1 MAMKFGTGNVNEVVW
16 KDVNN
21 NSKVV
26 TAVKFNGSFVYARK
40 GTYTTG
46 TLPTGVGGLAASRTA
61 AIEPTAP
68 TNVTISS
75 GGTIYHSDTIAFTA
89 TPINNLWEATCAHS
103 STSLNLLSTTS
114 VSGVALSGVSASP
127 KTRLV
132 NVSTDPHV
140 SLVTVS
146 YHTGTVA
153 TSRQVQG
160 NMTDSFNASAPY
172 TISWTASYDNYWTGT
187 TSGSSGPATATY
199 SISIQSTGRTYNLA
213 AAWSLGTVTFHTS
226 AAAAASGSNPITS
239 ATYNSTLYVR
249 QVASNMYFDANGST
263 VSTKS
268 LVLNTDNFSFS
279 GTATVKND
287 VLNDPAYYRI
297 TINSTKRG
305 NVYYTT
311 TDGTTKI
318 LNPAISTVTAYKY
331 KSKTDNSPV
340 QIYADYLGSMSNGS
354 LLSSTNP
361 NFASATNYT
370 AGSPLEIT
378 TISSHRTVDLA
389 GDLRS
394 RTINVKLGAD
404 DREYTITYADS
415 SSGTVVSKTFSGKYS
430 SSNEITT
437 ATGYALSVWR
447 GQTVSYAART
457 DGWRDAQ
464 SGTIAPGTSTVT
476 ITRDI
481 QYPWALAAQE
491 ETVFAPYSGW
501 SAQRTIAAHNGRWM
515 LPIPAGI
522 TPTIASSRTGTVGDW
537 TWTVNKDSNNITLSL
552 SSSSSYT
559 TLTYALYSVDAG
571 APSAPAVYRNMS
583 AGTIVVVNTN
593 NCPIVL
599 KGTITANGASTSVDG
614 TSLTAG
620 ASATFNT
627 GVTNPTSLSW
637 VIQARVAASVNWGS
651 TNSGS
656 I

>member
-16 KDVNN
+16 KDANN

-46 TLPTGVGGLAASRTA
+46 TLPIGVGSLAASRTA
-61 AIEPTAP
+61 TIEPTAP
-68 TNVTISS
+68 TNITVSS
-75 GGTIYHSDTIAFTA
+75 GGTIYHADTLAFTA
-89 TPINNLWEATCAHS
+89 TPINNLWTVTCSNPSAV
-103 STSLNLLSTTS
+103 LNLLSTTN
-114 VSGVALSGVSASP
+114 VSGATLSGVHAIP
-127 KTRLV
+127 KPRTV
-132 NVSTDPHV
+132 NVTTDPHV
-140 SLVTVS
+140 SLVTIN
-146 YHTGTVA
+146 YYTGTTA
-153 TSRQVQG
+153 SSRRVQG
-160 NMTDSFNASAPY
+160 DMTDSFNVSAPY
-172 TISWTASYDNYWTGT
+172 TVNWTASYDNYWTGT

-199 SISIQSTGRTYNLA
+199 SISIQSTGRTYILA
-213 AAWSLGTVTFHTS
+213 AAWSSGIVTFHTS

-239 ATYNSTLYVR
+239 ATYNSTLYIR

-279 GTATVKND
+279 GFATVKNE
-287 VLNDPAYYRI
+287 VLDDPTYYRI
-297 TINSTKRG
+297 TINSTMRG
-305 NVYYTT
+305 DVYYNN
-311 TDGTTKI
+311 TKI
-318 LNPAISTVTAYKY
+318 LSPSLSTQTVYKY
-331 KSKTDNSPV
+331 KQMGDNNQTS
-340 QIYADYLGSMSNGS
+340 IYAQYVGSMSGSS
-354 LLSSTNP
+354 LLSSSNNNYGT
-361 NFASATNYT
+361 ASDNYT
-370 AGSPLEIT
+370 
-378 TISSHRTVDLA
+378 SSAKPYTFNRIYDHKTVNFNGGLQP
-389 GDLRS
+389 

-415 SSGTVVSKTFSGKYS
+415 SSGTLVSKTFSGKYS
-430 SSNEITT
+430 RSNEITT
-437 ATGYALSVWR
+437 PTGYALTVWR

-481 QYPWALAAQE
+481 QYPWVLAARE
-491 ETVFAPYSGW
+491 GTVFSPYPGW
-501 SAQRTIAAHNGRWM
+501 SAQYSIAAHNGRWM

-522 TPTIASSRTGTVGDW
+522 TPTTASSRTGTVGSW
-537 TWTVNKDSNNITLSL
+537 TWTVTKGTENIALSL
-552 SSSSSYT
+552 SSSASST
-559 TLTYALYSVDAG
+559 TISYALYSVDAG
-571 APSAPAVYRNMS
+571 APCAPAVYRNMS

-651 TNSGS
+651 TNVGS